1 MNILLTCAGRRNFL
15 VEFFQA
21 ALAGRG
27 RVIACDS
34 SASAPA
40 LAAADRAFVV
50 PPGGHADYFEVLAA
64 ICAQEDV
71 RLLISVYDL
80 ELPTL
85 AQLAPRFRAQGTTV
99 VVSSPQ
105 VIATC
110 QDKWASYQFLR
121 ACDIPTPAT
130 FRSLDDARQALARK
144 QIRFPLL
151 IKPRWGTTSIGVERV
166 DSERELALAQE
177 WLRIKLQNTL
187 LARLVKA
194 GADDM
199 FIVQEFVEGDE
210 YGMDI
215 VNRLDGRHAG
225 ALVRRK
231 LAMRAGNTDR
241 AVTVHDPAL
250 ERVGRLIGERLG
262 HVGSLDCDLIVA
274 RNGCR
279 VIDLNPRFGGGYPFS
294 HVAGANVPAALI
306 AWANDEE
313 ADPAW
318 LRCRPG
324 VLSAKYDSVTIIDPT
339 YPLLSPGPRLAL
351 CESERTPFIQLVEG
365 GTP

>member
-1 MNILLTCAGRRNFL
+1 MNILLTCAGRRNYL
-15 VEFFQA
+15 VAYFQA

-34 SASAPA
+34 SDNAPA
-40 LAAADRAFVV
+40 LMAADRAFVV
-50 PPGGHADYFEVLAA
+50 PPATHPGYFDVLAG
-64 ICAQEDV
+64 ICAENDV
-71 RLLISVYDL
+71 RLLISVHDL
-80 ELPTL
+80 ELAQL
-85 AQLAPRFRAQGTTV
+85 AQLAPRFRAQGTIV

-105 VIATC
+105 VIAMC
-110 QDKWASYQFLR
+110 RDKWASYQFLR
-121 ACDIPTPAT
+121 ACDIPTPAS
-130 FRSLDDARQALARK
+130 FCSLDDARQALARG

-166 DSERELALAQE
+166 DSERELALAHE
-177 WLRIKLQNTL
+177 WWQIKLQNTM
-187 LARLVKA
+187 LVRFTKA
-194 GADDM
+194 DAEDM

-215 VNRLDGRHAG
+215 VNRLDGRHAA

-250 ERVGRLIGERLG
+250 ERVGRLIGEGLG
-262 HVGSLDCDLIVA
+262 HVGSLDCDLIVTK
-274 RNGCR
+274 NGCR

-294 HVAGANVPAALI
+294 HLAGANVPAALI

-313 ADPAW
+313 ADPEW
-318 LRCRPG
+318 LCCRPG
-324 VLSAKYDSVTIIDPT
+324 VLSAKYDSVTTIDPT
-339 YPLLSPGPRLAL
+339 NLVSSPSPRMAL
-351 CESERTPFIQLVEG
+351 CESERTPFIQLAER
-365 GTP
+365 GTT